1 MKKYI
6 ILLALC
12 ILLPAL
18 TFSQKDEDKDLMKSS
33 TFSGLKFRSIGPAL
47 MSGRITDFAVNPN
60 NIHEYYVAVACGGVW
75 KTQNSGTT
83 WKPIFDSE
91 KSFSIGCVTIDPNNP
106 HTVWVGSGEN
116 NSQRSVSWGD
126 GIYKSLDGGQSWTNM
141 GLKKSEHI
149 AKIIVHPNKS
159 NIIYVAAQGPLWGPG
174 GDRGLYKSIDGG
186 TTWDAVL
193 TISENTGVTDVV
205 MDPRN
210 PDILYAASYQ
220 RRRHTWTLINGGPEG
235 AIHKS
240 TDGGKNWRKLSK
252 GIPAGDIG
260 RIGLAIS
267 PVNPDYLYAI
277 IEAAEDNGGFYKST
291 DRGESWTKTYKYNTA
306 SAQYYNEI
314 FCDPVD
320 ADKVYILDT
329 YTSYTEDGGNSFKRL
344 GNKNRHVDDHAF
356 WINPNNTNHI
366 LIGGDGGIYETVDF
380 AKSWEYRAN
389 LPITQF
395 YRVSVDNTM
404 PFYYVYGG
412 TQDNSTQGGPSQ
424 TTSIS
429 GITNADWYLTKGG
442 DGFETVID
450 PIDPDIVYSQSQ
462 YGWLVRYNRKSGESI
477 GIKPIEKKNEE
488 PYRWNWDA
496 PLIISPHAHK
506 RLYFAA
512 NKLFKSDDK
521 GNTWQIISPDLTR
534 QTDRDKLEIMGKV
547 WPIDAVAK
555 NASTSIYGNIVSLAE
570 SPKKEGLLYV
580 GTDDGLINVSLD
592 GGQNWKRYKNF
603 HGVPEFSYV
612 SCITPSLFDEN
623 VVFATFDN
631 HKMADFKPY
640 ILKSS
645 DKGKSWTN
653 ISSNL
658 EEPDVVYTI
667 VQDHK
672 DKNLLFIGTEYGVY
686 FSYNEGKK
694 WIQLKSGLPTIAVR
708 DIAIQQRESDLVL
721 GTFGRSFYILD
732 NYSAL
737 RNLNDESFEKPAII
751 FPIKDALMFVHERP
765 LGSEKGS
772 QGDAFYTAKN
782 PDFGATFTYY
792 LKESPKTKKQV
803 RKEKEKEAIKNGEKP
818 PYPSFEEL
826 EAESLE
832 KAAYLLFTIKD
843 ASGNII
849 RRLHANASKGLQ
861 RITWDLRYASNGTA
875 RLNSKNE
882 QEGGLLTL
890 PGEYSVQLDL
900 VEDGKTTA
908 LFEAVKFTSKFLH
921 DAEINAVDR
930 AELLSFTQKISELR
944 RVVSASIEFSNN
956 LDKNSRL
963 AQQALKLVDQP
974 NVALLQKAR
983 TIELE
988 NKVITKALTGDKIR
1002 TERNAPVPQSINGRL
1017 GTITWEL
1024 WKTNDKPTQTHY
1036 DSYQAAKEEFDIV
1049 YDKMKKLLVQY
1060 KALETDLEKLKAPNT
1075 PGRLPDW
1082 K

>member
-1 MKKYI
+1 
-6 ILLALC
+6 
-12 ILLPAL
+12 
-18 TFSQKDEDKDLMKSS
+18 
-33 TFSGLKFRSIGPAL
+33 
-47 MSGRITDFAVNPN
+47 
-60 NIHEYYVAVACGGVW
+60 
-75 KTQNSGTT
+75 
-83 WKPIFDSE
+83 
-91 KSFSIGCVTIDPNNP
+91 
-106 HTVWVGSGEN
+106 
-116 NSQRSVSWGD
+116 
-126 GIYKSLDGGQSWTNM
+126 
-141 GLKKSEHI
+141 
-149 AKIIVHPNKS
+149 
-159 NIIYVAAQGPLWGPG
+159 
-174 GDRGLYKSIDGG
+174 
-186 TTWDAVL
+186 
-193 TISENTGVTDVV
+193 
-205 MDPRN
+205 
-210 PDILYAASYQ
+210 
-220 RRRHTWTLINGGPEG
+220 
-235 AIHKS
+235 
-240 TDGGKNWRKLSK
+240 
-252 GIPAGDIG
+252 
-260 RIGLAIS
+260 
-267 PVNPDYLYAI
+267 
-277 IEAAEDNGGFYKST
+277 
-291 DRGESWTKTYKYNTA
+291 
-306 SAQYYNEI
+306 
-314 FCDPVD
+314 
-320 ADKVYILDT
+320 
-329 YTSYTEDGGNSFKRL
+329 
-344 GNKNRHVDDHAF
+344 
-356 WINPNNTNHI
+356 
-366 LIGGDGGIYETVDF
+366 
-380 AKSWEYRAN
+380 
-389 LPITQF
+389 
-395 YRVSVDNTM
+395 
-404 PFYYVYGG
+404 
-412 TQDNSTQGGPSQ
+412 
-424 TTSIS
+424 
-429 GITNADWYLTKGG
+429 
-442 DGFETVID
+442 
-450 PIDPDIVYSQSQ
+450 
-462 YGWLVRYNRKSGESI
+462 
-477 GIKPIEKKNEE
+477 
-488 PYRWNWDA
+488 
-496 PLIISPHAHK
+496 
-506 RLYFAA
+506 
-512 NKLFKSDDK
+512 
-521 GNTWQIISPDLTR
+521 
-534 QTDRDKLEIMGKV
+534 LEIMGKV

-708 DIAIQQRESDLVL
+708 DIAIQHRESDLVL

-732 NYSAL
+732 NYSPL

-1049 YDKMKKLLVQY
+1049 YDKMKKILVQY
-1060 KALETDLEKLKAPNT
+1060 KALEADLEKLKAPNT